1 MAHRITAMATNSV
14 LADLGHER
22 GGRLPT
28 VFSTFCSSMSTGNC
42 RNSAYHSECHW
53 FYDYDDLDS
62 NKHYGLTP
70 GGLLHYVVITTRS
83 SIGAYISESHFKKWF
98 LNMRRIEI
106 VSPAPSG
113 SLHGN
118 RVTANRW
125 QGFLRSL
132 GYRVRITESWS
143 CKKADLLIALHA
155 YRSHISIRD
164 FKLNYP
170 NQPLILILTGT
181 DIYRDR
187 INHPEVHQSMALAD
201 ALVVLQ
207 AEAIRRIPVKWR
219 HKVTVIHQSIAPIPK
234 QQKPTDQFRV
244 SVIGHLRPEK
254 DPFCIVHAIPHL
266 PSNSQIIIQHFGMA
280 MSATMEK
287 TALQYSKQ
295 YGRYTWHGMQSHQAT
310 LKALARSHAMVI
322 SSRMEGGAHVV
333 SEAIAA
339 GVPVLASKIPGNCG
353 LLGRDYLGYFPVGN
367 EKYLAKLLR
376 RIETD
381 QFFYK
386 KLQEQVNKLQ
396 KLVRPSYERSSIQ
409 RLAARLLKSSKT
421 D

>member
-1 MAHRITAMATNSV
+1 
-14 LADLGHER
+14 
-22 GGRLPT
+22 
-28 VFSTFCSSMSTGNC
+28 
-42 RNSAYHSECHW
+42 
-53 FYDYDDLDS
+53 
-62 NKHYGLTP
+62 
-70 GGLLHYVVITTRS
+70 
-83 SIGAYISESHFKKWF
+83 
-98 LNMRRIEI
+98 MRRIEI
-106 VSPAPSG
+106 VTPAPSG

-155 YRSHISIRD
+155 YRSHTSIRD

-170 NQPLILILTGT
+170 NRPLILILTGT
-181 DIYRDR
+181 DIYRDM

-219 HKVTVIHQSIAPIPK
+219 HKVTVIHQSVAPIPK

-254 DPFCIVHAIPHL
+254 DPFCIVRAL
-266 PSNSQIIIQHFGMA
+266 PYLHTNSKIRIQHIGMA
-280 MSATMEK
+280 MSGKMEK
-287 TALQYSKQ
+287 AALQHSNQYDQYSWCGQ
-295 YGRYTWHGMQSHQAT
+295 QSHLTT
-310 LKALARSHAMVI
+310 LKNLARSHIMVI
-322 SSRMEGGAHVV
+322 SSHMEGGAHVV

-339 GVPVLASKIPGNCG
+339 GVPVLASKIPGNLG
-353 LLGRDYLGYFPVGN
+353 LLGKKYLGYFSVGD
-367 EKYLAKLLR
+367 EKALAKLLR
-376 RIETD
+376 RAETD
-381 QFFYK
+381 QSFYK

-396 KLVRPSYERSSIQ
+396 KLVRPGYERSSIQ
-409 RLAARLLKSSKT
+409 QLITRLLKSRKT
-421 D
+421 H